1 MKIRCLLMTAFAAA
15 VLLSTS
21 QADVII
27 YSGTTD
33 ATPEDRN
40 TLGPPLIANVSDGL
54 GDSVQDRNK
63 SDGTARAGAFA
74 TTTYPSRRAAVWA
87 FQLPTLSLGESI
99 SVADFSVRLFSRQG
113 TFTYN
118 ADLWALR
125 TSGSSTVLASDYG
138 AGTSPSGP
146 AGQVLLQ
153 DNFATTSA
161 STSVPLST
169 NSTADVALK
178 NFLNANWVNGGYL
191 FIRANVDGDPLT
203 FAASGT
209 GTLNQGYSFANA
221 ATALNANKPQL
232 NITIVPEPSSV
243 ALVVATGASLLLLRR
258 RPHQARRHGA

>member
-1 MKIRCLLMTAFAAA
+1 MQTRCHLMTALAAA

-40 TLGPPLIANVSDGL
+40 TAGPPFVANVSDGL
-54 GDSVQDRNK
+54 GDSVQDVNK
-63 SDGTARAGAFA
+63 GDGTARAGAFL
-74 TTTYPSRRAAVWA
+74 TNTYPSRRAAVWA
-87 FQLPTLSLGESI
+87 LQLPTLSLGESI
-99 SVADFSVRLFSRQG
+99 SDADFQVRLFSRQG
-113 TFTYN
+113 TVTYN

-203 FAASGT
+203 FATDGSV
-209 GTLNQGYSFANA
+209 GTLNQGYSFANGR
-221 ATALNANKPQL
+221 TPLDANKPQL

-258 RPHQARRHGA
+258 RRA